1 MQFRV
6 DHETISLCRHAAPI
20 AEVKRSGDR
29 HLTDKVN
36 GAVGRSVGRPEDGRA
51 PRAGAGRGAGDAI
64 CNARAR
70 VGWGSVIS
78 PRRPLAALGHV
89 RTRA

>member
-1 MQFRV
+1 MQFRG

-20 AEVKRSGDR
+20 AGGNR

-36 GAVGRSVGRPEDGRA
+36 GAVGRSLGGRTDERACADGR
-51 PRAGAGRGAGDAI
+51 RATGSGAQVTQSAT
-64 CNARAR
+64 RAR

-78 PRRPLAALGHV
+78 PRRLLGHV
-89 RTRA
+89 RNAGSMH

>member
-36 GAVGRSVGRPEDGRA
+36 GAVGRSVARSPGGRTDARRARA
-51 PRAGAGRGAGDAI
+51 PGEEQVTQSAT
-64 CNARAR
+64 RAR
-70 VGWGSVIS
+70 GLVGG
-78 PRRPLAALGHV
+78 R
-89 RTRA
+89 